1 MLSHPFS
8 HSCWLLSTQP
18 PFGRTDRPWVTKP
31 RYRCTSCFLVLF
43 LTQWISRNTSVSVRV
58 ADGTCSRATPI
69 QDCSGRVPNHDNQL
83 HTNTPR
89 ANGATG
95 TGVHRRCLGSRSCSW
110 RTNALCIRFPRSLR
124 SSDCLAVPFIGSSRK
139 AIWRPSLFAVD
150 SGSVAR
156 LSTDTWMTSSGNTAR
171 GW

>member
-8 HSCWLLSTQP
+8 HSRELSSTQP
-18 PFGRTDRPWVTKP
+18 PFRRVDQPRVTQP
-31 RYRCTSCFLVLF
+31 RYRCTSCRLVLF

-58 ADGTCSRATPI
+58 ADGVCNRTTLTR
-69 QDCSGRVPNHDNQL
+69 DRSGRVPNHDNQL

-89 ANGATG
+89 AKGAAG

-110 RTNALCIRFPRSLR
+110 STNASCIRFPRSLR
-124 SSDCLAVPFIGSSRK
+124 SSDCPAVPFIGLSMK
-139 AIWRPSLFAVD
+139 VTWKPLLFAVV
-150 SGSVAR
+150 SGSVPR
-156 LSTDTWMTSSGNTAR
+156 PSTAIWTTSSGNTER